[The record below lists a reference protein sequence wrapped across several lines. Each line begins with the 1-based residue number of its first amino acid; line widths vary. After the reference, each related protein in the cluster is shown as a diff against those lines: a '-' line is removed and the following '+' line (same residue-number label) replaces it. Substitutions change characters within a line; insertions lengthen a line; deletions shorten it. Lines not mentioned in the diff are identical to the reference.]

1 MRNVRQLTPPH
12 TWSPA
17 PVMSD
22 LDPKNNP
29 ERQSLS
35 SEEYRVRLVNKLNC
49 LIAVLE
55 VAISKITRSVD
66 TAPDRAD
73 RLLKIRANLE
83 NTLAICRRARGTLET
98 KSTASAQM
106 PPKQLPPAKHAK
118 RGDVEK
124 MTYRDYVEFLSV
136 EEYRRFKTLPPITD
150 REIKSLDFDNLIGRL
165 QGF

>member
-1 MRNVRQLTPPH
+1 
-12 TWSPA
+12 
-17 PVMSD
+17 MSD
-22 LDPKNNP
+22 HTDPKNNP
-29 ERQSLS
+29 ERQSLT

-83 NTLAICRRARGTLET
+83 NTLAICRRARTTLET
-98 KSTASAQM
+98 KSASPAPL
-106 PPKQLPPAKHAK
+106 PPKQLPPARRAVH
-118 RGDVEK
+118 GEPEK

-150 REIKSLDFDNLIGRL
+150 REIKALDFDNLIGKL

>member
-1 MRNVRQLTPPH
+1 
-12 TWSPA
+12 
-17 PVMSD
+17 MSD
-22 LDPKNNP
+22 HLDPKNNP

-66 TAPDRAD
+66 TAPDRSD

-83 NTLAICRRARGTLET
+83 NTLAICRRARATLEA
-98 KSTASAQM
+98 KSTAAAPM
-106 PPKQLPPAKHAK
+106 PPKQLPPAKRSAHS
-118 RGDVEK
+118 DMDK

-150 REIKSLDFDNLIGRL
+150 REIKALDFDSLIGKL